1 MLENETPSTP
11 AIEGVEVVTLDCP
24 IQRGETEITQVT
36 LRKPLAGQLRGIKLA
51 ELLNLDVGSVQLV
64 LPRIS
69 TPSLQPH
76 EIAQLDPADLA
87 ELGVKVA
94 AFFVRKSSREAFQTV
109 EKMPWPTWPGSFTG
123 GRWTWRTCPWSTSW
137 NGVNVPACA
146 PSNRVGKLMSHGYRH
161 PCHRATSGTACRR
174 NHLLH
179 GLGGVQRHLQVNA
192 AAITA
197 QGIVHG

>member
-1 MLENETPSTP
+1 MLENETPTTP

-24 IQRGETEITQVT
+24 IQRGKTEITQVT

-94 AFFVRKSSREAFQTV
+94 AFFVRKSSREAFQT
-109 EKMPWPTWPGSFTG
+109 
-123 GRWTWRTCPWSTSW
+123 
-137 NGVNVPACA
+137 A
-146 PSNRVGKLMSHGYRH
+146 
-161 PCHRATSGTACRR
+161 
-174 NHLLH
+174 
-179 GLGGVQRHLQVNA
+179 
-192 AAITA
+192 
-197 QGIVHG
+197 

>member
-1 MLENETPSTP
+1 MSEKNN
-11 AIEGVEVVTLDCP
+11 AILLDQP
-24 IQRGETEITQVT
+24 IKRGEQLIESLQ
-36 LRKPLAGQLRGIKLA
+36 LRKPIGGELRGIKLA

-109 EKMPWPTWPGSFTG
+109 
-123 GRWTWRTCPWSTSW
+123 
-137 NGVNVPACA
+137 
-146 PSNRVGKLMSHGYRH
+146 
-161 PCHRATSGTACRR
+161 
-174 NHLLH
+174 
-179 GLGGVQRHLQVNA
+179 
-192 AAITA
+192 
-197 QGIVHG
+197 